1 MATDSGT
8 DSFLANRVDTA
19 ALPLAVGDLLVI
31 VAFIYA
37 GTLQHGTV
45 PFPLAGVGDVVA
57 LLAVAAPFLVG
68 WAVAA
73 PLVGAYSAGAAESA
87 KASVPLA
94 VRSWVPAAV
103 VGLLL
108 RATPYVD
115 GGVAPTFAGVILVVG
130 AVSLGLWRYVAGN
143 LF

>member
-31 VAFIYA
+31 VAFIYV

-45 PFPLAGVGDVVA
+45 GFPPAGVGDVVS
-57 LLAVAAPFLVG
+57 LLSVAAPFLFG
-68 WAVAA
+68 WVLAA
-73 PLVGAYSAGAAESA
+73 PFVGAYSAGAVESA

-94 VRSWVPAAV
+94 VRSWIPAAII
-103 VGLLL
+103 GLAI
-108 RATPYVD
+108 RATPYVE
-115 GGVAPTFAGVILVVG
+115 GGFAVAFAIVMLVVG
-130 AVSLGLWRYVAGN
+130 SVSLAAWRYLAGR
-143 LF
+143 LI

>member
-8 DSFLANRVDTA
+8 DSFLANRVDAA

-37 GTLQHGTV
+37 GSLRHGTV
-45 PFPLAGVGDVVA
+45 PFPPAGVGDVLA

-103 VGLLL
+103 VGLAL
-108 RATPYVD
+108 RATPFVD
-115 GGVAPTFAGVILVVG
+115 GGVAVTFAVVMLLVG
-130 AVSLGLWRYVAGN
+130 SVSLGLWRYVAGQF
-143 LF
+143 L

>member
-45 PFPLAGVGDVVA
+45 PFPPAGVGDIVA
-57 LLAVAAPFLVG
+57 LLGVAAPFLLG
-68 WAVAA
+68 WVLVA

-94 VRSWVPAAV
+94 VRSWIPAAV
-103 VGLLL
+103 IGLAI
-108 RATPYVD
+108 RATPFVD
-115 GGVAPTFAGVILVVG
+115 GGVAIPFVIVMLVVG
-130 AVSLGLWRYVAGN
+130 SVSLAVWRYVAAR
-143 LF
+143 FV

>member
-1 MATDSGT
+1 MATDTGS
-8 DSFLANRVDTA
+8 DSFLANRVDRA

-45 PFPLAGVGDVVA
+45 PFPLTGADDVLA

-68 WAVAA
+68 WVLAA
-73 PLVGAYSAGAAESA
+73 PVVGAYSAGAVESA

-94 VRSWVPAAV
+94 IRSWIPAAV
-103 VGLLL
+103 IGLII
-108 RATPYVD
+108 RATPVVD
-115 GGVAPTFAGVILVVG
+115 GGVAVSFAIVMLIVG
-130 AVSLGLWRYVAGN
+130 SVSLGVWRYVAGQF
-143 LF
+143 L